1 MPTDRDKELTILL
14 VTNGGF
20 SKKLIETEGEKH
32 TKKKEKTLETINLK
46 DFRSVS
52 D

>member
-1 MPTDRDKELTILL
+1 VPTDRDKELTILL

-32 TKKKEKTLETINLK
+32 IKKEGKNTRNDKSQGFSI
-46 DFRSVS
+46 RQ
-52 D
+52 